1 MRASTIGQLLTVGP
15 VVNLILYW
23 QIFHVSMHD
32 LPCDEYLEF
41 TMTAY
46 IPALIWLLSAVVC
59 LRIAKRRHVKTTAI
73 RAMLGSLIG
82 PFAIPW
88 VLAAKPE
95 KFNQA

>member
-1 MRASTIGQLLTVGP
+1 
-15 VVNLILYW
+15 
-23 QIFHVSMHD
+23 MHY

-59 LRIAKRRHVKTTAI
+59 LRIAKRRHVRLTAI
-73 RAMLGSLIG
+73 RAMLVALIG
-82 PFAIPW
+82 PIAIPLML
-88 VLAAKPE
+88 VAEPE